1 MFVDGIFSKKL
12 QQTCSCN
19 TVASLICVYKD
30 STVVFTEA
38 NPTLIHFMSIFK
50 SMLSSILKHYRVTK
64 LQQGK

>member
-19 TVASLICVYKD
+19 TVVSLICVYKD
-30 STVVFTEA
+30 SIVVFTEA
-38 NPTLIHFMSIFK
+38 NPTLIHFMSILK
-50 SMLSSILKHYRVTK
+50 SMLSSILKHYRVTE